1 MSPRGNGI
9 STTYKTRVATLKTCK
24 ERMGIV
30 IGQLQ
35 DRRERWPA
43 DATKSCARN
52 PGHSKERMCFN
63 RINLRRRGD
72 SEPQK

>member
-9 STTYKTRVATLKTCK
+9 STTYKTRVATLKACK

-30 IGQLQ
+30 VGQLK
-35 DRRERWPA
+35 DRRELWPA

-52 PGHSKERMCFN
+52 LPHSKEAYVPQPN
-63 RINLRRRGD
+63 KSQTKRRF
-72 SEPQK
+72 